1 MTTYHFIVK
10 GRVQGVGFRYFTYAN
25 AKKLKINGWVRNL
38 DSGDVEVE
46 AQGSYESIERFR
58 TSLKKG
64 PMFSK
69 VSALEESTLQREEF
83 KSFEVLN

>member
-10 GRVQGVGFRYFTYAN
+10 GIVQGVGFRFFTYAN

-46 AQGSYESIERFR
+46 AQGTYEAIEIFR
-58 TSLKKG
+58 TSLKRG

-83 KSFEVLN
+83 HSFEILN